1 MTGFIL
7 LKPTFPEAVLVGSSR
22 CSCQDRVRNEREVLG
37 EIPMKDE
44 ERTEV
49 GRGSLYT
56 GMLI

>member
-22 CSCQDRVRNEREVLG
+22 CSCQDRVRSEREVLG

-49 GRGSLYT
+49 GRGSL
-56 GMLI
+56 